1 MNHSYTLIYPTLE
14 REEDKKM
21 YRNDVFER
29 ITYIMKNTNQ
39 EDDIRPCFAKMAET
53 MGCDYRTVKAA
64 YEKMKNGEDN
74 EKCRPPKPSKLD
86 PYKSLIQEKL
96 ELFCSY
102 KSIYCFIR
110 SKGYD
115 GGYTILREYCR
126 KIVGEKTKAAQM
138 RFETD
143 MGYQA
148 QVDWKEQMML
158 VDRDGNHHV
167 FNIFLMVMGF
177 SRAKYVELT
186 LDRNQDTLFRC
197 LANAIEFFGG
207 SPKEVLFDN
216 MKTVAD
222 HSRGEFG
229 HGVINSEFLTFARDA
244 LFEPRLCRAFRP
256 KTKGKAE
263 ALAKLTERLRPYNG
277 EFGDISDLS
286 EIVEKFRE
294 DINSEESQATGM
306 KPFDLLGKEKKYL
319 RMPDVGLLLE
329 TYVSKPIE
337 RKVSRESMVTFC
349 NCKYS
354 VKPAY
359 IGKKVTIEPK
369 DGQLYIYHNKE
380 IISTHRLSE
389 KRYNYNRDE
398 YIEIMKSDAYKDQP
412 DDVIERIADQNLEMY
427 DRIG

>member
-1 MNHSYTLIYPTLE
+1 
-14 REEDKKM
+14 M

-29 ITYIMKNTNQ
+29 IAYIMTNTKQ
-39 EDDIRPCFAKMAET
+39 EDDIRPTFAKIARE

-64 YEKMKNGEDN
+64 YVKMKSGKGN
-74 EKCRPPKPSKLD
+74 ETSRPPKPSKLD
-86 PYKSLIQEKL
+86 PYKSIIQEKL

-110 SKGYD
+110 NEGYD

-126 KIVGEKTKAAQM
+126 RIVGEKTRAAQM

-143 MGYQA
+143 MGFQA

-158 VDRDGNHHV
+158 VDRNGNHHV

-197 LANAIEFFGG
+197 LTNAIEFFGG

-229 HGVINSEFLTFARDA
+229 HGVINSEFMTFARDA

-256 KTKGKAE
+256 QTKGKAE

-277 EFGDISDLS
+277 EFDGVSDLS
-286 EIVEKFRE
+286 EIVERFRE
-294 DINSEESQATGM
+294 DINGEISQATGM

-380 IISTHRLSE
+380 IISKHKISE
-389 KRYNYNRDE
+389 KPYNYNKDE
-398 YIEIMKSDAYKDQP
+398 YIAIMKSDAYKDKP
-412 DDVIERIADQNLEMY
+412 DDLIERIADQNLAMY
-427 DRIG
+427 DRLG

>member
-1 MNHSYTLIYPTLE
+1 
-14 REEDKKM
+14 M
-21 YRNDVFER
+21 YRNDIFER
-29 ITYIMKNTNQ
+29 TAYIMKDSDK
-39 EDDIRPCFAKMAET
+39 EDIRPNFAKLAKSL
-53 MGCDYRTVKAA
+53 GCDYRTVKAA
-64 YEKMKNGEDN
+64 YEKLKKGDDNG
-74 EKCRPPKPSKLD
+74 KSRPPRPSKLD
-86 PYKSLIQEKL
+86 PYRSVIQEKL
-96 ELFCSY
+96 EGFCSFR
-102 KSIYCFIR
+102 SIYFFIKG
-110 SKGYD
+110 KGYT

-126 KIVGEKTKAAQM
+126 AVSLEKTRAAQM
-138 RFETD
+138 RFETG
-143 MGYQA
+143 MGCQT

-222 HSRGEFG
+222 HSRSEFG
-229 HGVINSEFLTFARDA
+229 HGVINEEFLAFARDA

-256 KTKGKAE
+256 QTKGKAE
-263 ALAKLTERLRPYNG
+263 ALAKLTERLRPYNN

-286 EIVEKFRE
+286 EIVDCFRH
-294 DINSEESQATGM
+294 DINEEVSQATGR
-306 KPFDLLGKEKKYL
+306 KPCELLGEEKKYL
-319 RMPDVGLLLE
+319 RMPDIGLLLE

-369 DGQLYIYHNKE
+369 DGQLYIYHNKQ
-380 IISTHRLSE
+380 IISMHKLSE

-398 YIEIMKSDAYKDQP
+398 YIEIMKSSAFKDKP
-412 DDVIERIADQNLEMY
+412 EDMIENIADQNLEIY
-427 DRIG
+427 DRLG

>member
-1 MNHSYTLIYPTLE
+1 
-14 REEDKKM
+14 M

-29 ITYIMKNTNQ
+29 IAYIMKNTTE
-39 EDDIRPCFAKMAET
+39 EDEIRPNFAKMAKSL
-53 MGCDYRTVKAA
+53 GCDYRTVKAA
-64 YEKMKNGEDN
+64 YEKMRKGEGNDIS
-74 EKCRPPKPSKLD
+74 RPPKPSKLD
-86 PYKSLIQEKL
+86 AYKSVIQEKL
-96 ELFCSY
+96 DLCCSY

-110 SKGYD
+110 GKGYS
-115 GGYTILREYCR
+115 GGYSILRDYCR
-126 KIVGEKTKAAQM
+126 NLVGAKTKAAQM
-138 RFETD
+138 RFETE

-197 LANAIEFFGG
+197 LTNAIEFFGG

-222 HSRGEFG
+222 HSRSEFG
-229 HGVINSEFLTFARDA
+229 HGVINEEFLTFAKDA

-256 KTKGKAE
+256 ETKGKAE
-263 ALAKLTERLRPYNG
+263 ALAKLTERLRPYNN
-277 EFGDISDLS
+277 EFGDISDLAG
-286 EIVEKFRE
+286 IVDEFRE
-294 DINSEESQATGM
+294 DINGEISQATGT
-306 KPFDLLGKEKKYL
+306 KPSELLGKEKKYL
-319 RMPDVGLLLE
+319 RMPNVGLLLE

-349 NCKYS
+349 NCRYS

-398 YIEIMKSDAYKDQP
+398 YIEIMKSNAFKDKP
-412 DDVIERIADQNLEMY
+412 DDVIERIADQNLEIY
-427 DRIG
+427 DKLG